1 MKKFSFPMGQ
11 NPLIVA
17 YQEGVLGRS
26 SPITEA
32 EITSAYESFFLAAPS
47 FSESPSFER
56 ASLVDTSIRTFVSAN
71 TNIA

>member
-1 MKKFSFPMGQ
+1 MKKFSLPMGE

-17 YQEGVLGRS
+17 YHEGVLGRS

-32 EITSAYESFFLAAPS
+32 EITSTYESFFLVALPS
-47 FSESPSFER
+47 QNRPAFER